1 MKKTYRNQLP
11 KNMEVKDA
19 KLSIENGEVVVDIEF
34 KEKFVPND
42 GDFVVDD
49 DGDVF
54 IVWEKGN
61 TSWTNGAY
69 VCIDKIYNEILT
81 EVWNYSSA
89 VRLATEKEKS
99 DFLNIL
105 ENEFHKTWNAEKKCL
120 ENAKWK
126 PKISEEYFYINEYAD
141 ILSTRNSGE
150 YFDKFRIKIGNC
162 FKTSEDAKPYAN
174 MFVNILKK

>member
-1 MKKTYRNQLP
+1 MKKTYRSQLP
-11 KNMEVKDA
+11 KNMEVKDV
-19 KLSIENGEVVVDIEF
+19 KLNIENGEVVIDIEF
-34 KEKFVPND
+34 KEKFIPND

-54 IVWEKGN
+54 IVWKDGN
-61 TSWTNGAY
+61 TNFSNGAY
-69 VCIDKIYNEILT
+69 VCIDKANNEIVT
-81 EVWNYSSA
+81 GVWNHSSA

-105 ENEFHKTWNAEKKCL
+105 ENEFHKTWNAEMKCL

-126 PKISEEYFYINEYAD
+126 PKISERYFYINEYAH

-150 YFDKFRIKIGNC
+150 CTDKYRIKIGNC
-162 FKTSEDAKPYAN
+162 FKTLEDAKPYAD

>member
-1 MKKTYRNQLP
+1 
-11 KNMEVKDA
+11 MEVKDA

-54 IVWEKGN
+54 IIWEKGN
-61 TSWTNGAY
+61 TSWSNGAY
-69 VCIDKIYNEILT
+69 VCIDKVYNEIVT
-81 EVWNYSSA
+81 EVWNHSPA
-89 VRLATEKEKS
+89 VRLATENEKS

-126 PKISEEYFYINEYAD
+126 PK
-141 ILSTRNSGE
+141 NSGE
-150 YFDKFRIKIGNC
+150 CSDKFRIKIGNC
-162 FKTSEDAKPYAN
+162 FKTSEDAKPYAD